1 MNSEIKAMV
10 KGSEEVFFGKG
21 TAELLECI
29 EKTGTV
35 RTAAQY
41 MGLSYSKARHMLSHF
56 HTATGKEAVAVT
68 RGGEGGGRAELTEY
82 GKAFLTAFREY
93 EKRSQSAAEEL
104 FQECFRGLM

>member
-1 MNSEIKAMV
+1 MDSEIKAMV
-10 KGSEEVFFGKG
+10 RNSEEVFFGKG

-56 HTATGKEAVAVT
+56 SLSTGKEAVT
-68 RGGEGGGRAELTEY
+68 IRRGGEGGGKAELTEY
-82 GKAFLTAFREY
+82 GRAFLTAFREY
-93 EKRSQSAAEEL
+93 ERRSQSAAHEL
-104 FQECFRGLM
+104 FTECFGGLL